1 VNVLLGITGSIAA
14 YKALELIRLL
24 KKEGADVKVVF
35 TQSALH
41 FVTPLSCQTLSGNEV
56 HKEQF
61 MLTAGIKHLTV
72 ADWADIFV
80 IAPATANI
88 IGKAASGIGD
98 DLLSTTL
105 LSFQKPILFV
115 PAMDEGMWENKIVQ
129 KNVHELKRGGIHFL
143 EPSSGLLASGK
154 VGKGRFPRCSLIYK
168 KMLLILEKNKP
179 LLDTK
184 FLITGGRTEEDI
196 DSVRVITNRSSGMMA
211 VELLETIM
219 CREGEVKGIL
229 GEVNVPLPEEME
241 ILRVR
246 TSHEMLKVLRENVS
260 WCHCLIMA
268 AAVGDYKPR
277 SRHST
282 KVHTKKIHCEL
293 HKNKDI
299 LKEVNKQKGKRVY
312 VGFSLEDTIDQKRAR
327 KKLKAKNLDIIV
339 VNPVQAI
346 GNNQMSAHILT
357 RSGKSLSIGKTTK
370 AQLANK
376 ILDECMH
383 VLEKKKR

>member
-1 VNVLLGITGSIAA
+1 MNVLLGITGSIAA
-14 YKALELIRLL
+14 YKSLELVRLL
-24 KKEGADVKVVF
+24 KKEGADVKVML

-41 FVTPLSCQTLSGNEV
+41 FVTPLSCQTLSGNEIF
-56 HKEQF
+56 KEQF
-61 MLTAGIKHLTV
+61 MLTEGIKHLTL

-80 IAPATANI
+80 IAPASANI

-105 LSFQKPILFV
+105 LSFQKAILFV
-115 PAMDEGMWENKIVQ
+115 PAMDEGMWQNKIVQ
-129 KNVHELKRGGIHFL
+129 KNVHELKREGVHFL

-154 VGKGRFPRCSLIYK
+154 VGKGRFPRCSLVYK
-168 KMLLILEKNKP
+168 KMLIVLEKTDS
-179 LLDTK
+179 LQGTK
-184 FLITGGRTEEDI
+184 FLVTGGRTEEDI

-211 VELLETIM
+211 VELLETVV

-241 ILRVR
+241 IMRVR

-282 KVHTKKIHCEL
+282 KVHTEKIHCEL

-299 LKEVNKQKGKRVY
+299 LKEVNKHKGKRVY

-327 KKLKAKNLDIIV
+327 KKLQAKKLDIIV

-346 GNNQMSAHILT
+346 GSNHVSAHILT
-357 RSGKSLSIGKTTK
+357 KGGRITQIGKATK
-370 AQLANK
+370 ARLANK

-383 VLEKKKR
+383 VLGKKKR

>member
-1 VNVLLGITGSIAA
+1 MNVLLGITGSIAA
-14 YKALELIRLL
+14 YKTLELIRLL
-24 KKEGADVKVVF
+24 KKEGADVKVIL

-56 HKEQF
+56 FKEQF
-61 MLTAGIKHLTV
+61 LLTKGIKHLTLT
-72 ADWADIFV
+72 DWADIFV

-115 PAMDEGMWENKIVQ
+115 PAMDEGMWQNKIVQ
-129 KNVHELKRGGIHFL
+129 KNVYELKREGIHFL

-154 VGKGRFPRCSLIYK
+154 IGRGRFPRCSLVYK
-168 KMLLILEKNKP
+168 KILLVLEKNNS

-196 DSVRVITNRSSGMMA
+196 DSVRIITNRSSGMMA
-211 VELLETIM
+211 VELLETVL
-219 CREGEVKGIL
+219 CREGEAKGIL

-241 ILRVR
+241 IWRVR
-246 TSHEMLKVLRENVS
+246 TSHEMLKALRENVS

-277 SRHST
+277 SKHST

-293 HKNKDI
+293 YKNKDI

-327 KKLKAKNLDIIV
+327 KKLKAKNLDVIV

-346 GNNQMSAHILT
+346 GNNQVSAHILT
-357 RSGKSLSIGKTTK
+357 RSGKSLSIGKMTK

-383 VLEKKKR
+383 VLGKKKR

>member
-14 YKALELIRLL
+14 FKTLELIRLL
-24 KKEGADVKVVF
+24 KKENADVKVIL

-41 FVTPLSCQTLSGNEV
+41 FVTALSCQTLSGNEV
-56 HKEQF
+56 YKEQF
-61 MLTAGIKHLTV
+61 IVAEGIKHLTL

-115 PAMDEGMWENKIVQ
+115 PAMDEGMWQNKIVQ
-129 KNVHELKRGGIHFL
+129 KNVHELKQEGIHIL
-143 EPSSGLLASGK
+143 EPSSGPLASGK
-154 VGKGRFPRCSLIYK
+154 IGKGRFPRCSFIYK
-168 KMLLILEKNKP
+168 KMLLTLEKNKP
-179 LLDTK
+179 LLGTK

-211 VELLETIM
+211 AELLETIL
-219 CREGEVKGIL
+219 CRDGEVKGII
-229 GEVNVPLPEEME
+229 GEVDIPLPEEME
-241 ILRVR
+241 IIRVR
-246 TSHEMLKVLRENVS
+246 TSHEMLKALRENVS

-277 SRHST
+277 SKHST
-282 KVHTKKIHCEL
+282 KIHTEKIDCEL

-299 LKEVNKQKGKRVY
+299 LKEINKEKGKRVY

-327 KKLKAKNLDIIV
+327 EKLKEKNLDIIV
-339 VNPVQAI
+339 VNSTQAI
-346 GNNQMSAHILT
+346 GSNQVSAHILT
-357 RSGKSLSIGKTTK
+357 KNGKSLSIGETTK

-383 VLEKKKR
+383 VLGKKKR